1 MDNLKFVLRLNAASC
16 ISFGLLFVVAPQVV
30 AAFLGSTPPVIIF
43 ALGVGLFGNGAFLI
57 AASLRK
63 TLRKG
68 EVIWFSLGDLGW
80 WLATL
85 GLIAAKIWIT
95 TTWGII
101 LAVIVATIVAGLGVA
116 QLWNIGLQAH
126 NNTSKQ
132 HVRAIV
138 TSWMALPMWV
148 KIWLVVLNGVFLSA
162 LALLPDRVAEVTL
175 IAYVATVPLLAGQLG
190 YDGGLR
196 RILSVA
202 HLVPWIPLVAW
213 LVIIPEWTSY
223 TVILTLIVSICLA
236 FDINDLRLFVKGE
249 RDVLGAGD
257 YRS

>member
-1 MDNLKFVLRLNAASC
+1 
-16 ISFGLLFVVAPQVV
+16 
-30 AAFLGSTPPVIIF
+30 
-43 ALGVGLFGNGAFLI
+43 
-57 AASLRK
+57 
-63 TLRKG
+63 
-68 EVIWFSLGDLGW
+68 GW

-116 QLWNIGLQAH
+116 QLWNLGLQAH

-148 KIWLVVLNGVFLSA
+148 KVWLVVLNGVFLSA

-202 HLVPWIPLVAW
+202 HLVPWSPLVAW

-223 TVILTLIVSICLA
+223 TAILTLIVSICLA

-257 YRS
+257 VRS